1 MTDKYQTREDRR
13 KLEQPIKKGKKRRK
27 PGFVKKI
34 LIAIIIIGMSAL
46 LFGSTLFAYY
56 ASSAPKIVEDQL
68 KDPISS
74 EIYDMNGKLVTKV
87 GVENRDYVEYE
98 KIPKIVKDAVLA
110 TEDNRFFEHP
120 GIDLIRLGGAVIS
133 NLTDGFGSQG
143 ASTLTQQVIKN
154 QFLTPEKT
162 PKRKAQEAWLAYQ
175 LEQKYSKEEIFEMYV
190 NNVVDYDDGIHGIAT
205 AAQYYYGKNLDQL
218 ELHEAA
224 MLAGIPQRPRAHNPF
239 RNPDLAE
246 DRRNTVLKL
255 MNMHGKISKDEMEAA
270 QKIPVES
277 TIKKVEDRVSIGQK
291 YDSYIDVVIEEVEAM
306 GEYNIF
312 TDGLKIYTNIDQDAQ
327 EHVEKVLSGQASV
340 QFPDEELQAGITLL
354 DTKTGAIRAIGSGR
368 NQEVK
373 RGFNYATDTRRQPGS
388 TIKPILDFGPAIEY
402 LGWSTYEQLLDEA
415 YTYTGGTPINN
426 WDNKYMGQMSMRKA
440 LYLSRNIPA
449 LKAIQKVGLEQAD
462 KFATGLGFD
471 FKNVYESYAIGG
483 LGGEDK
489 GVSPL
494 HMAGAYAAF
503 GNEGI
508 YNEPHTVTKIVLRD
522 GETEVT
528 RKVESHVAMKDSTA
542 FMVTDMLKDVLTK
555 GTGTN
560 AKVSGLPAV
569 AGKTGTTNY
578 DKETRQKFKLTSS
591 DVPDAWFTGY
601 TTNYTISVWTGYSN
615 QSVPVKF
622 KDQKIAQHIF
632 RDIMG
637 TISKG
642 IATPD
647 FKQPKS
653 VVEAAVEIGTI
664 PAMIPSESTPQDQ
677 ITHELFIRGKEPKEI
692 SKKYEKLEAPKALTG
707 AYKEE
712 SNEITLTWEFSSTED
727 VQFEV
732 SEVDGNATKQVLF
745 TIKERVITIANPQP
759 GVEHTFQ
766 VVTISGDRRS
776 EPAEVKVQV
785 ESIDPLTDNVD

>member
-1 MTDKYQTREDRR
+1 MTDKYQTREERR
-13 KLEQPIKKGKKRRK
+13 KLEQPIKKGKKRKK
-27 PGFVKKI
+27 PGFIKKI
-34 LIAIIIIGMSAL
+34 LIAIIIIGITGL

-74 EIYDMNGKLVTKV
+74 EIFDMNGELVTKV
-87 GVENRDYVEYE
+87 GIENRDYVEYE
-98 KIPKIVKDAVLA
+98 KIPEVVKDAVLA

-120 GIDLIRLGGAVIS
+120 GIDFIRLGGAVIA
-133 NLTDGFGSQG
+133 NLTNGYGSQG

-154 QFLTPEKT
+154 QFLTPDKT

-218 ELHEAA
+218 ELHEVA

-246 DRRNTVLKL
+246 QRRNTVLKL
-255 MNMHGKISKDEMEAA
+255 MNLHGKISKEEMEEA
-270 QKIPVES
+270 QAIPVES
-277 TIKKVEDRVSIGQK
+277 TLKKVEDRVVNSQK
-291 YDSYIDVVIEEVEAM
+291 FDSYIDVVIDEVEAM
-306 GEYNIF
+306 GDYNLF
-312 TDGLKIYTNIDQDAQ
+312 TDGLKIYTNIDPVAQ
-327 EHVEKVLSGQASV
+327 EHVEKVLSGQASI

-354 DTKTGAIRAIGSGR
+354 DTNTGAIRAIGSGR

-373 RGFNYATDTRRQPGS
+373 RGFNYAIDTRRQPGS

-402 LGWSTYEQLLDEA
+402 LGWSTYEQLVDEA
-415 YTYTGGTPINN
+415 HTYTGGTPINN
-426 WDNKYMGQMSMRKA
+426 WDNKYMGQMSIRKA

-449 LKAIQKVGLEQAD
+449 LKTIQKVGLEQAD

-489 GVSPL
+489 GVSPFQ
-494 HMAGAYAAF
+494 MAGAYAAF

-508 YNEPHTVTKIVLRD
+508 YNEPHAVTKIVLRD
-522 GETEVT
+522 GETEIN

-542 FMVTDMLKDVLTK
+542 YMVTDMLKDVLTK

-560 AKVSGLPAV
+560 AKVAGLPAV

-578 DKETRQKFKLTSS
+578 DKETRQKFKFNSG

-615 QSVPVKF
+615 QSVPVKV
-622 KDQKIAQHIF
+622 KDQKIAQLIF
-632 RDIMG
+632 KDIMG

-653 VVEAAVEIGTI
+653 VVESAVEIGSN
-664 PAMIPSESTPQDQ
+664 PAMIPSELTPQDQ

-692 SKKYEKLEAPKALTG
+692 SKQYQKLQAPASFKGTYEK
-707 AYKEE
+707 E
-712 SNEITLTWEFSSTED
+712 SNEITLTWEYTGTED

-732 SEVDGNATKQVLF
+732 RELDGAGSNQVLY
-745 TIKERVITIANPQP
+745 TIKDKTVTVKNPEP
-759 GVEHTFQ
+759 GVEHTYQ
-766 VVTISGDRRS
+766 VITISGDRRS
-776 EPAEVKVQV
+776 EPVEVKVQV
-785 ESIDPLTDNVD
+785 ESVDPLTDQT